1 MASGRQFAFVTVLV
15 ALAIAVGW
23 WAIVDYLARSDAT
36 APASAAGSP
45 AQPGGGN
52 TARRI
57 KAVLFYVA
65 EDGSHLTSV
74 ERDVVFADGAGEQA
88 KRLIEAQLAP
98 PPPPLSSA
106 IPGGT
111 SLRGLYVTDGG
122 EAYVDFGGAFRS
134 AHPGGSLNEIFTVY
148 TIVSVLTV
156 NLPAITS
163 VQILIDGHEVDTLA
177 GHVDLRRPLPRAAQW
192 LELPRPP
199 SPSESAP
206 PPETPAA
213 VRR

>member
-1 MASGRQFAFVTVLV
+1 MASRRQFVIVTVLV
-15 ALAIAVGW
+15 AVAIAVGW
-23 WAIVDYLARSDAT
+23 WAIVDYLARPAAT
-36 APASAAGSP
+36 QPASAAAP
-45 AQPGGGN
+45 AAQPVGN
-52 TARRI
+52 TERRI
-57 KAVLFYVA
+57 KAALFYVA

-74 ERDVVFADGAGEQA
+74 ERDVAFADGAGEQA
-88 KRLIEAQLAP
+88 KRLIEAQLVP
-98 PPPPLSSA
+98 PPPPLLSA

-122 EAYVDFGGAFRS
+122 EAYVDLGGSIRS
-134 AHPGGSLNEIFTVY
+134 AHPGGSLNEIYTVY

-192 LELPRPP
+192 LERPRPA
-199 SPSESAP
+199 SLSESAP